1 MAISGLSL
9 AGSSQALTDT
19 AEASRVMQILMRKY
33 LEQTSLPRPEEIS
46 IFHVTPTAIS
56 LLDDSKGFGQTDV
69 VSDPG
74 D

>member
-1 MAISGLSL
+1 MAISGLSM

-19 AEASRVMQILMRKY
+19 AEASRVMQMLIPP
-33 LEQTSLPRPEEIS
+33 SRPPCRGRREIS

>member
-1 MAISGLSL
+1 MAISGLSM

-19 AEASRVMQILMRKY
+19 AEASRVMQMLMRKY
-33 LEQTSLPRPEEIS
+33 VEQTSLPRPEEVR
-46 IFHVTPTAIS
+46 IFHLTPTAIS
-56 LLDDSKGFGQTDV
+56 VLDDSNGFGHTDL